1 MKTINESIASL
12 QNQIRNLSPRQK
24 ARWIRK
30 ALTYINDYPHMAD
43 ASTFWKGLSARQVI
57 AAAMK

>member
-1 MKTINESIASL
+1 MAVIERIQDQQDQFRK
-12 QNQIRNLSPRQK
+12 LSPQQK

-30 ALTYINDYPHMAD
+30 ALAYIYDCPHMAD

-57 AAAMK
+57 AASKR